1 MFYYIYVCGIVIS
14 RARLRHKVASNDRPI
29 TTIFVMVLGI
39 FPDIHAFSSV
49 KVHVLDDTGA

>member
-49 KVHVLDDTGA
+49 KVHVL